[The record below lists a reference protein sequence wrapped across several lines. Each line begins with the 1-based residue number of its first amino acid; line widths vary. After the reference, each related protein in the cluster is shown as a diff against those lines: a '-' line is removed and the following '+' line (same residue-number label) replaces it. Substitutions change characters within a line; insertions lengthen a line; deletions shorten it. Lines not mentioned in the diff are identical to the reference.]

1 MSFFLC
7 NLKNCAATFKGLK
20 RTSYKGLTS
29 LIQYSRKQNYMV
41 FRPQK
46 NLHYFYVAY
55 KNLSLFSRGAASS
68 CPLLFGFSGWSWS
81 DCAGMAFVMAMCG
94 SVSSGVNNVS

>member
-1 MSFFLC
+1 
-7 NLKNCAATFKGLK
+7 
-20 RTSYKGLTS
+20 
-29 LIQYSRKQNYMV
+29 MV
-41 FRPQK
+41 FQATK
-46 NLHYFYVAY
+46 NSHYFYVAY

-68 CPLLFGFSGWSWS
+68 CPLLFGFSDWSWS